1 MQTITEYG
9 KAFISDDLDEK
20 YSSNHDIED
29 LEEEFESTQL
39 SEFPAIIFP
48 S

>member
-1 MQTITEYG
+1 MQTVTEHG
-9 KAFISDDLDEK
+9 KVFISVDLDEK
-20 YSSNHDIED
+20 DDNNHDIED